1 MCNEYRQFCISHIY
15 FINKRGIKTMEKLLK
30 IEQELKA
37 IQEEGNKQVVEFKA
51 EIQTANDNE
60 EQANKAVIKA
70 KQGDDPKAYAKA
82 IEDKRTASDI
92 ASFYTGKI
100 EEIKNEPYITKAQY
114 KEYTNRIKSEMD
126 RINQQAS
133 ERVSELLEELEAIQS
148 ELTPAYDKT
157 NELLSTLQNNIYK
170 YSAEKQMQEAK
181 ETGKAIKGNELRN
194 EYKDSSVISGI
205 EYILNSHVAKD
216 INWKVNR

>member
-1 MCNEYRQFCISHIY
+1 
-15 FINKRGIKTMEKLLK
+15 MEKLLK

-100 EEIKNEPYITKAQY
+100 EEIKNDPYITAAEY
-114 KEYTNRIKSEMD
+114 KEFTKRIKYEMD
-126 RINQQAS
+126 SINKQAS
-133 ERVSELLEELEAIQS
+133 QRASELLEELEAIQS
-148 ELTPAYDKT
+148 EVTPAFNKT
-157 NELLSTLQNNIYK
+157 NELLSNLQNNIYK
-170 YSAEKQMQEAK
+170 HSYEKQMKEARENK
-181 ETGKAIKGNELRN
+181 TPINTDRLHN
-194 EYKDSSVISGI
+194 QYKDNSIISGI
-205 EYILNSHVAKD
+205 EHILNSRVAKD
-216 INWKVNR
+216 IKWKVNR